1 MRPCDAGRMKRKE
14 KSLRAVQIPARGAQ
28 PTPGAAKGLPE
39 EGLAGLPGGGA
50 LQLVV
55 ALQKLKPLV
64 TRPPER
70 AGGGTELSMGHALR
84 IKSAQYWLE
93 LGEVDEALL
102 ELGALSAT
110 AINHPLAVKAR
121 VAVLQAVRRRNVA
134 SLQE

>member
-1 MRPCDAGRMKRKE
+1 
-14 KSLRAVQIPARGAQ
+14 
-28 PTPGAAKGLPE
+28 
-39 EGLAGLPGGGA
+39 
-50 LQLVV
+50 
-55 ALQKLKPLV
+55 
-64 TRPPER
+64 
-70 AGGGTELSMGHALR
+70 MGHALR